1 MTNLKI
7 YCVSDKQT
15 KKLEDLKLE
24 LVGVGNET
32 FPENYIQCN
41 NGVNI
46 QSKEKHYSELTF
58 HYWLWKNEL
67 NNLSKDIWIGFCQ
80 KRRFWIKDPTTKMN
94 NIKDLSD
101 NLLRKIPED
110 FEEYD
115 AFICEPISVSPAK
128 KIKMLKKGWRNLIK
142 DPSIFFS

>member
-58 HYWLWKNEL
+58 HYWLWKM
-67 NNLSKDIWIGFCQ
+67 S
-80 KRRFWIKDPTTKMN
+80 
-94 NIKDLSD
+94 
-101 NLLRKIPED
+101 
-110 FEEYD
+110 
-115 AFICEPISVSPAK
+115 
-128 KIKMLKKGWRNLIK
+128 LI
-142 DPSIFFS
+142 I